1 MIQGCTPNL
10 PIPQRNLKF
19 LPLFLCFNHHN
30 ESTLKWRSRK
40 QPSCQNP
47 LARKNRVTV
56 SLSAM
61 LCLSSLATQLPQLR
75 PRFSGEVAPSHSTV
89 TRGGRRHLSIL
100 CQLFFLLRHPFLQYL
115 PPRSPHT
122 LSLFLPFSL
131 YPFHA
136 LTEILNDGPTK
147 DRVKNERGE
156 NLGKERG
163 SVIERNRW
171 MRACYSVQ
179 IAFHF
184 LRCQNEIETV

>member
-1 MIQGCTPNL
+1 MQGCTPNL
-10 PIPQRNLKF
+10 PIPQRNFKF
-19 LPLFLCFNHHN
+19 LPPFLCFNHHN

-47 LARKNRVTV
+47 LARSNRVTV

-75 PRFSGEVAPSHSTV
+75 PRFSGEVSPSHSTV

-100 CQLFFLLRHPFLQYL
+100 SFANFFFFSCILFFNVFL
-115 PPRSPHT
+115 PISHT
-122 LSLFLPFSL
+122 LPLFLPFSL
-131 YPFHA
+131 FPFRA
-136 LTEILNDGPTK
+136 LTEILNDGATK
-147 DRVKNERGE
+147 DRVKSEMGKNI
-156 NLGKERG
+156 GKERG

-184 LRCQNEIETV
+184 IRCQNEIETV